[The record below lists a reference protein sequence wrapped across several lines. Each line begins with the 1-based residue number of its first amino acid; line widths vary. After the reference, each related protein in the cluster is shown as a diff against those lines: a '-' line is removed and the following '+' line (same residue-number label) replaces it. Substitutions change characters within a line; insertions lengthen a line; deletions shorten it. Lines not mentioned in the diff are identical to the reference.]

1 MPPQFLSPGNVLA
14 PGNLRRVHHIAL
26 DVINMQTS
34 RHFYGTVLGL
44 RELTKEEV
52 PLTLKT
58 LVAQRKVANF
68 VTPDGTILEEL
79 SPPNPDPEHALTRVY
94 NLAF

>member
-68 VTPDGTILEEL
+68 VTPDGTIFGRIITSQSRSGARFDE
-79 SPPNPDPEHALTRVY
+79 SV
-94 NLAF
+94 